1 MAFTILGANVL
12 SDDEIINVIGG
23 IQPPY
28 KRIFELSLW
37 YKWHV

>member
-1 MAFTILGANVL
+1 MAFTILGANAV

-28 KRIFELSLW
+28 KRIFEWSL
-37 YKWHV
+37 

>member
-1 MAFTILGANVL
+1 MAFTIQSANAP

-28 KRIFELSLW
+28 KRIFEWSL
-37 YKWHV
+37 